1 MIAIDLCITDK
12 NNIRDLLN
20 NSWEDNYTTI
30 ERLAAGDEAR
40 VLMRFCFRPELIFDS
55 DKKRLVFK
63 EAKTKGV
70 GLVLKTT
77 DTQHEV
83 ISNKLIG
90 KNNKRRLTRKER
102 REKAVQMQNKELAAI
117 KPKGLLN
124 I

>member
-1 MIAIDLCITDK
+1 MIQ
-12 NNIRDLLN
+12 
-20 NSWEDNYTTI
+20 
-30 ERLAAGDEAR
+30 RLAAGDEAR

-83 ISNKLIG
+83 LCNKAIG

-102 REKAVQMQNKELAAI
+102 KEKAIQAQARATALI